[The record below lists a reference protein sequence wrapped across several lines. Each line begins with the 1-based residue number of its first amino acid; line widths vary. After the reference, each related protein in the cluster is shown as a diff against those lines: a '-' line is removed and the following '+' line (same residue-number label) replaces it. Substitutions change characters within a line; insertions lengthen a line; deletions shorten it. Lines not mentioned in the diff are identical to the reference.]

1 MTKIDHWTAV
11 RSAVERHRHEPMD
24 AEGTMAA
31 AVLIALVPHEEGPCV
46 VFQVRSYDVEH
57 HKGEISFPGGAVDPE
72 DPDLRHTAL
81 RESQE
86 ELGIDPG
93 HVEVLGEMSHYIT
106 HTGFHVT
113 PYVGV
118 LDRAPYPYVAS
129 EIEVAEVLDV
139 PLDHLLDPAN
149 WSHTERERDGQTW
162 TMRSYH
168 WGEHAIWGATATMLQ
183 RFLSDVAAELGLDH

>member
-1 MTKIDHWTAV
+1 
-11 RSAVERHRHEPMD
+11 MD
-24 AEGTMAA
+24 SEGTIAA

-46 VFQVRSYDVEH
+46 IFQVRSYDVEH

-93 HVEVLGEMSHYIT
+93 HVEVLGEMSHYVT

-118 LDRAPYPYVAS
+118 LDRAPYPYVTS

-139 PLDHLLDPAN
+139 PLAHLLDSAN
-149 WSHTERERDGQTW
+149 WSHTD
-162 TMRSYH
+162 
-168 WGEHAIWGATATMLQ
+168 
-183 RFLSDVAAELGLDH
+183 LSLIHI